1 MNKWILIGLAA
12 VALAIVVGGG
22 IWVANK
28 NKSPQPVPEVTTSEV
43 PVNPGVTETEV
54 AKTTPKTE
62 EATTGKEVEFTVDG
76 SNFKYAPA
84 TLKVKKGDTVR
95 ILFKN
100 VGGFH
105 DLVIDEFEVKTN
117 QIGDGDEE
125 EVEFIASKAGTFEY
139 YCSVGNHRKMG
150 MVGKLIVE

>member
-1 MNKWILIGLAA
+1 MT
-12 VALAIVVGGG
+12 V
-22 IWVANK
+22 
-28 NKSPQPVPEVTTSEV
+28 PTTVPETTTTSEI
-43 PVNPGVTETEV
+43 
-54 AKTTPKTE
+54 
-62 EATTGKEVEFTVDG
+62 EANGKEVEFTVDG
-76 SNFKYAPA
+76 SNFKYVPA

-95 ILFKN
+95 VLFKN

-105 DLVIDEFEVKTN
+105 DFVIDEFEVKSN

-125 EVEFIASKAGTFEY
+125 EVEFIASKTGAFDY